1 MRKIFAGIL
10 SAVGLICLVL
20 AAACA
25 EKKPEYFTL
34 IYAEQAGITYNF
46 GDIQSGA
53 QVKKG
58 YEVTFTVAFDDALE
72 GDEPAVMANDTKLK
86 ANEEG
91 VYSFIMNE
99 DINIT
104 VNGVFMPDN
113 YEVVFEAG
121 NAAAVTDEKHEEY
134 RVWYYD
140 LEGNDITGKDNAMK
154 LSGGEKVSFTLK
166 VSVYYG
172 DSNYMVTA
180 NTLVLKPDDKGVY
193 SFNVI
198 GPTRVTVE
206 GLEMDDGFTVR
217 ENGGAG
223 TPDNP
228 FIIEKPVDLYYM
240 ADLISDPFYSDG
252 YFALAYYRLDADIDM
267 QGEQIFVIGDRPT
280 DDSTSLFAGNFDGNG
295 HTISNY
301 IIKDSIIEQEGYTDV
316 PLRYVGLFG
325 FAAAINNS
333 VNIYDL
339 TLEDFEIEIH
349 GSKYASS
356 GFYTGGL
363 VAYGVGVNVTNCKV
377 SGRIS
382 ADGNTDYFSNVG
394 GVAGYLQSAYG
405 GNVTY
410 HSGITGTQSDVEI
423 ECAIGNIYTAGGL
436 VGMLASAAETANAY
450 VLNSFSTGSVSG
462 AIYTGGVAGYMGPY
476 TSVINCYAS
485 GADVYGRSDVG
496 VISGNQTYAYA
507 YAGGIAGYAA
517 YDTVIANCLS
527 AVDDIS
533 ANSSLGSTYVATG
546 AIVGGHERSGE
557 SYVQT
562 KALIFSNNYSTADNV
577 TLNETFF
584 KTVLGWNENNWDF
597 SGTYPAVKDG
607 AASVNN
613 TLTINNGNNDISV
626 FNVSGYHT
634 MSYWYENGLPV
645 YLTYGVSENIR
656 SYGYFFDADKTQSVP
671 AGYIPASDTVLYVG
685 FADYSKVAGT
695 YYLRTGNGEE
705 AYFKLGADGSLTYR
719 YGALNY
725 ETIYV
730 YDGKTI
736 TLQRNPAFIES
747 VTDNDEVTTTYYICA
762 MAKVDGDTSV
772 LSFYD
777 GINFTE
783 AQPLLAT
790 KEIEGFTYGSYYA
803 SNNGADYTFYKDG
816 TGVYG
821 NIKFSYTVD
830 GTTLKINFGYS
841 EEELTLTDNSFKFDG
856 VTYKAYD
863 EFRGVWEKSA
873 KAHEQYYFDGKGNW
887 TYSYVGYNADGTTVD
902 VKPSANG
909 TYERRDNSI
918 VLSDGTVVGYDTVNK
933 WITIADVPYYKEN
946 SLAGDWRF
954 FSIYEAV
961 SITFNGIGADGYGVA
976 IATYGA
982 SALKYELNYEVINTP
997 QGPVITLMDGAEV
1010 FGELVYSAAD
1020 STLTGTVY
1028 LAASHSITTDALFCL
1043 YDDFKGIWI
1052 SEIGTVEFNG
1062 LGKYNIKGT
1071 ESYTRTEGTV
1081 KVNGRSAGKYTVD
1094 GRGVYG
1100 EFTYSG
1106 TKYTIYYNSETGAV
1120 DVTTLD
1126 SEFKL
1131 VKADELYGIN
1141 LVAEDGTVYTFNG
1154 GGNLAT
1160 GGTFRINGE
1169 EQAYTYFNE
1178 NGQVVIKEEDAI
1190 CGSILVDNGVYTLT
1204 LENKTTKLVIENEF
1218 TGSWIKGGVNSGAVE
1233 IGVINGDRTAAGSY
1247 LGTNV
1252 TFVYDV
1258 EGKYLSFEYEG
1269 ETLFILA
1276 MHAKRTELAVSHEPK
1291 TLVFEVCMKAGD
1303 IDNIS
1308 GTYVNSDGSS
1318 MTLDGFSTSIYSSG
1332 TAVLSD
1338 KSGKTTAVYS
1348 YVVNKL
1354 NEIELKHVTDDGTVI
1369 YVFEEVAAGTE
1380 GAYTGNGHSY
1390 VITDTDYFYSRTGTD
1405 AAGIIYKFDGHGTV
1419 TVSNGKTFSY
1429 VIESYDDIL
1438 YEYTLTLTQGEEK
1451 YTAVYTRIIGEYNMT
1466 VSPDY
1471 LKGVTAADAEGNTYT
1486 FDGEGKA
1493 TSGNEVYAYTVD
1505 RYNANANEYTLTLS
1519 ISVASG
1525 DTTVTHEYTAVY
1537 NCNTH
1542 SITLTENAAE

>member
-1 MRKIFAGIL
+1 MKKIFAGIL

-20 AAACA
+20 AAACT
-25 EKKPEYFTL
+25 EKEPEYFTL
-34 IYAEQAGITYNF
+34 LYAEQTGITYDF

-53 QVKKG
+53 EVKKG
-58 YEVTFTVAFDDALE
+58 YEVTFTVTFDDALE
-72 GDEPAVMANDTKLK
+72 GDEPAVMANDTELK
-86 ANEEG
+86 ANEDG
-91 VYSFIMNE
+91 VYSFVMSE
-99 DINIT
+99 DTSIT

-113 YEVVFEAG
+113 YKVVFEAG

-140 LEGNDITGKDNAMK
+140 LDGKDITGEANKMQ

-198 GPTRVTVE
+198 GDTRVTVE
-206 GLEMDDGFTVR
+206 GLEMDKGFAHR
-217 ENGGAG
+217 DNGGSG
-223 TPDNP
+223 TSEDP
-228 FIIEKPVDLYYM
+228 FIIEKPIDLYYM
-240 ADLISDPFYSDG
+240 ADLISNPFYSDG
-252 YFALAYYRLDADIDM
+252 LFALAYYRLDADIDM
-267 QGEQIFVIGDRPT
+267 QGEQVFVIGDRPT
-280 DDSTSLFAGNFDGNG
+280 DDSTSLFGGNFDGNG

-301 IIKDSIIEQEGYTDV
+301 IIKDSIIEQAGFTEV

-325 FAAAINNS
+325 FAVAINNP

-339 TLEDFEIEIH
+339 TLENFEIEIH
-349 GSKYASS
+349 GSKYATS

-363 VAYGVGVNVTNCKV
+363 VAYGVGVNITNCKV

-394 GVAGYLQSAYG
+394 GVAGYLQSAYSET
-405 GNVTY
+405 VSY
-410 HSGITGTQSDVEI
+410 HTGITGTQSDVEI
-423 ECAIGNIYTAGGL
+423 ECAIGNIYTAGGI

-485 GADVYGRSDVG
+485 GADVYARSEVG
-496 VISGNQTYAYA
+496 IVSGTDTYAYT

-517 YDTVIANCLS
+517 YDTVIANCFS

-533 ANSSLGSTYVATG
+533 ANSSLGSKYVVTG
-546 AIVGGHERSGE
+546 AIAGGHEESGV

-562 KALIFSNNYSTADNV
+562 KALISANNYSTADNV
-577 TLNETFF
+577 TFNETFF
-584 KTVLGWNENNWDF
+584 KTVLGWNEKNWDF
-597 SGTYPAVKDG
+597 SGTYPSVRDG

-613 TLTINNGNNDISV
+613 KLTFKNGDNIISEFAV
-626 FNVSGYHT
+626 NGYHT
-634 MSYWYENGLPV
+634 MSYWYENGLSAYV
-645 YLTYGVSENIR
+645 ADGANGR
-656 SYGYFFDADKTQSVP
+656 SYGYFFDAEKTQSVP
-671 AGYIPASDTVLYVG
+671 AGYIPASDTVLYAG
-685 FADYSKVAGT
+685 FADYSEVAGK

-705 AYFKLGADGSLTYR
+705 AYFVLGADGSLIYR
-719 YGALNY
+719 YGALNF

-736 TLQRNPAFIES
+736 TLQRNPAFFES
-747 VTDNDEVTTTYYICA
+747 VNNDGVTTTYYICA
-762 MAKVDGDTSV
+762 MAKVNGNTAI

-783 AQPLLAT
+783 ELPLLT
-790 KEIEGFTYGSYYA
+790 VKETEGFTYGGYYA
-803 SNNGADYTFYKDG
+803 SDDSADYTFYKDG

-821 NIKFSYTVD
+821 SVAFTYTITD
-830 GTTLKINFGYS
+830 GTLKINLSSGAVTA
-841 EEELTLTDNSFKFDG
+841 TLSGDAFTVSG

-873 KAHEQYYFDGKGNW
+873 KAHEQYSFDGKGNW
-887 TYSYVGYNADGTTVD
+887 TYTYVGYNADGTTVD

-918 VLSDGTVVGYDTVNK
+918 VLSDGTVVGYDRVNK
-933 WITIADVPYYKEN
+933 WITVADVPYYKEN

-982 SALKYELNYEVINTP
+982 SELRYELNYEVTDTA
-997 QGPVITLMDGAEV
+997 QGPVITLMDGADI
-1010 FGELVYSAAD
+1010 FGELTYSATD
-1020 STLTGTVY
+1020 NTLTGMVY
-1028 LAASHSITTDALFCL
+1028 LAASRDVTTDALFCL

-1062 LGKYNIKGT
+1062 LGKYNIRGT
-1071 ESYTRTEGTV
+1071 ASYTRTEGTV
-1081 KVNGRSAGKYTVD
+1081 KVNGKSAGKYTVD

-1100 EFTYSG
+1100 EFTYGG

-1120 DVTTLD
+1120 DVTASD

-1160 GGTFRINGE
+1160 GGTLKINGE

-1178 NGQVVIKEEDAI
+1178 NGQVVIKENDI
-1190 CGSILVDNGVYTLT
+1190 VCGSIANQNGVYVLT
-1204 LENKTTKLVIENEF
+1204 LGNNTTKLVLENEF

-1247 LGTNV
+1247 LGTDV
-1252 TFVYDV
+1252 TFVYNV

-1276 MHAKRTELAVSHEPK
+1276 MHATRTELAVSHEPK
-1291 TLVFEVCMKAGD
+1291 TLVFEVCMKADD
-1303 IDNIS
+1303 IDNLS
-1308 GTYVNSDGSS
+1308 GKYVNSDGLEI
-1318 MTLDGFSTSIYSSG
+1318 TFDGFSTSIYSSG
-1332 TAVLSD
+1332 TAVLRDS
-1338 KSGKTTAVYS
+1338 SGKTTVYS

-1354 NEIELKHVTDDGTVI
+1354 NEIELKQVTDEGTVI
-1369 YVFEEVAAGTE
+1369 YVFKEVAAGTT

-1390 VITDTDYFYSRTGTD
+1390 VITGTDYFYSRTGTD
-1405 AAGIIYKFDGHGTV
+1405 AAGITYKFDGHGTV
-1419 TVSNGKTFSY
+1419 TTSNGKTFSY
-1429 VIESYDDIL
+1429 VIESYDDIH
-1438 YEYTLTLTQGEEK
+1438 YEYTLTLTQGSEK
-1451 YTAVYTRIIGEYNMT
+1451 
-1466 VSPDY
+1466 
-1471 LKGVTAADAEGNTYT
+1471 
-1486 FDGEGKA
+1486 
-1493 TSGNEVYAYTVD
+1493 
-1505 RYNANANEYTLTLS
+1505 
-1519 ISVASG
+1519 
-1525 DTTVTHEYTAVY
+1525 YTAVY

-1542 SITLTENAAE
+1542 GITLTENEAAAQ